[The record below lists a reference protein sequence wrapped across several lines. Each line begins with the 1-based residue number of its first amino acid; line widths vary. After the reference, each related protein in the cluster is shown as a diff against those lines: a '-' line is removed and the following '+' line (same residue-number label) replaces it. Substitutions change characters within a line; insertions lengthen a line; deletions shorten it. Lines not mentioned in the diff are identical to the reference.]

1 MTSNFDEMT
10 LEAIWDEIDTKLKE
24 KPEPYK
30 NLNTTYSFNLSGEDG
45 GQFGL
50 KFADGNAE
58 TIIGTLGE
66 SDCALSMSVKDFKKL
81 LDGNL
86 NSAASYMT
94 GKLKIKGNLGLALKL
109 ESLLK
114 KYSF

>member
-1 MTSNFDEMT
+1 MTSNFDNMT
-10 LEAIWDEIDTKLKE
+10 LEEIWNEIDVRLKE

-30 NLNTTYSFNLSGEDG
+30 NMNAIYSIVLLGEDG

-50 KFADGNAE
+50 KFSDGNAE
-58 TIIGTLGE
+58 TIIGTPDE

-81 LDGNL
+81 LGGNL
-86 NSAASYMT
+86 NSVASYMM
-94 GKLKIKGNLGLALKL
+94 GKLKVKGNVGLALEL
-109 ESLLK
+109 ENLLK